1 VLTGLKLILRNV
13 NFAAHLPEFFRHL
26 PHALLGR
33 ELRAVPA
40 VRRRAG
46 ACRIVERRR
55 VVAHVLGDLDRVKI
69 TERKACVVEAGVKI
83 LDSAKGSF
91 GAPYLFTKIWPA
103 LARFATSPE
112 RVDVNT

>member
-1 VLTGLKLILRNV
+1 MRHLVRFLGQRLVVVAARGLLIGILRYLFDVCWCVSRV
-13 NFAAHLPEFFRHL
+13 NRSNRL
-26 PHALLGR
+26 
-33 ELRAVPA
+33 
-40 VRRRAG
+40 
-46 ACRIVERRR
+46 
-55 VVAHVLGDLDRVKI
+55 KI